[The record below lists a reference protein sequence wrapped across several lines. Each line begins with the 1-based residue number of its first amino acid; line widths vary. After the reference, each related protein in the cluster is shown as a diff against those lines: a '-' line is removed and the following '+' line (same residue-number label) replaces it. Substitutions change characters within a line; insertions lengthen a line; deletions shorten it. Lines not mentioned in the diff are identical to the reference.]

1 MLLKSNQTRGKNMKK
16 FNLITLAM
24 ISCLI
29 PCFLLIGC
37 TSKEEFLITSS
48 CSSAMLGSI
57 TGGDNYRS
65 KAEGTNITLKAIPKD
80 NCEFVSWIKDYEEV
94 ISGNSNDPTSLTLVY
109 GADTQGHYTA
119 LFKDRANPQKVS
131 YAKVV
136 KLQLNESINE
146 IEIDWSRTD
155 INQTHNAPAI
165 SLQKPTRLANV
176 QTDMIFYLGELG
188 KDLTY
193 RFSGTITKVEGKTTN
208 YYPITFTST
217 LSKSL
222 FDSSENGLTCTI
234 KGSYGQSK
242 EIELIFEK
250 L

>member
-1 MLLKSNQTRGKNMKK
+1 MKK
-16 FNLITLAM
+16 FNIITLAI

-29 PCFLLIGC
+29 PCFLFIGC

-48 CSSAMLGSI
+48 CNTMLGSI
-57 TGGDNYRS
+57 TGGDNFRT
-65 KAEGTNITLKAIPKD
+65 KAEGTAITLKAIPKD
-80 NCEFVSWIKDYEEV
+80 NCEFVSWIKDYEEL
-94 ISGNSNDPTSLTLVY
+94 ISGNSNDMTSLTLVY

-119 LFKDRANPQKVS
+119 LFRDNANPQKVS
-131 YAKVV
+131 YAKVI
-136 KLQLNESINE
+136 KLQLSESINE
-146 IEIDWSRTD
+146 IELDWSRTD

-165 SLQKPTRLANV
+165 SFQKPNISLINTV
-176 QTDMIFYLGELG
+176 QTNMIFYFGELG

-193 RFSGTITKVEGKTTN
+193 RFSGTITKIEGKTTN

-222 FDSSENGLTCTI
+222 FDSSEDGLTCTI
-234 KGSYGQSK
+234 KGTYSQSK
-242 EIELIFEK
+242 EIELTFKK